1 MTIKELMDELSWY
14 DEDTQ
19 VEVYV
24 SYNNGNNGISAELDR
39 ITYESGIV
47 VFNGSV

>member
-1 MTIKELMDELSWY
+1 MTVKELIDKLSWY

-24 SYNNGNNGISAELDR
+24 SYNNGNNGIGAELDD
-39 ITYESGIV
+39 ITYESGTV

>member
-1 MTIKELMDELSWY
+1 MTVKELMDELSWY

-24 SYNNGNNGISAELDR
+24 SYNNGNNGFGAELDR
-39 ITYESGIV
+39 ITYESGTV